1 MCEKRDSFAAI
12 NFTQLLLPYIYSDN
26 YGNKCKAE
34 VNIYIMKNIILL
46 SFSIFLFT
54 ACNNDKTPKT
64 VELSQIAGETMGTY
78 YKVTY
83 RDNLQRNFKA
93 EIDSLLIQ
101 VNAEV
106 STYEPESTISL
117 FNKTAE
123 SIDLENNVFSG
134 SLEAANHNKH
144 FITNFLAAKQVYEES
159 KGSFDP
165 TVMPLV
171 NYWGFGYTP
180 KKAVEQADTVKI
192 DSIMQYVG
200 FDKVDFRR
208 DEESIVK
215 KSLSGVKLDF
225 SACAKGYGVDA
236 VRRLLRDKNL
246 KDFYVEIGGE
256 SAGNGNGSTGNGWT
270 VAVAIPKA
278 GVVATDVAQ
287 IIRLKDKAIATSGN
301 YINFHEVNGKKYA
314 HTISP
319 QTGFPK
325 ASNLLS
331 ASIFTDECMM
341 SDAYATACMVMG
353 LEEAKAF
360 IEGLQGVEALFIF
373 SNEKGELE
381 TVYTEGVKDM
391 IVE

>member
-12 NFTQLLLPYIYSDN
+12 KFISTGCFSCQGQYND
-26 YGNKCKAE
+26 
-34 VNIYIMKNIILL
+34 MKNILL
-46 SFSIFLFT
+46 LTFSILFLS
-54 ACNNDKTPKT
+54 ACNQDKTPKVIPLT
-64 VELSQIAGETMGTY
+64 QVTGETMGTY

-83 RDNLQRNFKA
+83 RDTLQRNFKA
-93 EIDSLLIQ
+93 QIDSLLVQ

-106 STYEPESTISL
+106 STYEPESTISI
-117 FNKTAE
+117 FNKTAD
-123 SIDLENNVFSG
+123 SLDLENNVFSG

-159 KGSFDP
+159 KGNFDP

-208 DEESIVK
+208 DEESVVK

-236 VRRLLRDKNL
+236 VRRFLRDKGMV
-246 KDFYVEIGGE
+246 DFYVEIGGE
-256 SAGNGNGSTGNGWT
+256 SAGNGNGSSGDGWT
-270 VAVAIPKA
+270 VAVAIPKE

-301 YINFHEVNGKKYA
+301 YINFYEVNGKKYA

-360 IEGLQGVEALFIF
+360 IEGLQGVEGLFIF
-373 SNEKGELE
+373 SNDKGELE
-381 TVYTEGVKDM
+381 TVFTEGVKDM
-391 IVE
+391 IVEM

>member
-1 MCEKRDSFAAI
+1 
-12 NFTQLLLPYIYSDN
+12 
-26 YGNKCKAE
+26 
-34 VNIYIMKNIILL
+34 MKNILLLTLSIL
-46 SFSIFLFT
+46 LFT
-54 ACNNDKTPKT
+54 ACKNDKTQKSLALT
-64 VELSQIAGETMGTY
+64 QIAGETMGTY
-78 YKVTY
+78 YKITY
-83 RDNLQRNFKA
+83 RDSLQRNFKKQ
-93 EIDSLLIQ
+93 IDSLLVQ

-106 STYEPESTISL
+106 STYEPESTISI
-117 FNKTAE
+117 FNKMAD
-123 SIDLENNVFSG
+123 SLDLENNVFSG
-134 SLEAANHNKH
+134 DLEAANHNKH

-200 FDKVDFRR
+200 FDKVEFRR
-208 DEESIVK
+208 DEESIIK
-215 KSLSGVKLDF
+215 KSLPGIKLDF

-236 VRRLLRDKNL
+236 VRRFLRDRDL
-246 KDFYVEIGGE
+246 QDFYVEIGGE
-256 SAGNGNGSTGNGWT
+256 SAGHGNGSTGDGWT

-278 GVVATDVAQ
+278 GIVATDVAQ
-287 IIRLKDKAIATSGN
+287 IIRLDHKAIATSGN

-319 QTGFPK
+319 KTGFPQ

-353 LEEAKAF
+353 LEEAKIF
-360 IEGLQGVEALFIF
+360 IEGLEGVEGLFIF

-381 TVYTEGVKDM
+381 TVYTDGVKDM
-391 IVE
+391 IVQ

>member
-1 MCEKRDSFAAI
+1 LQQLIFLMPGIPIAI
-12 NFTQLLLPYIYSDN
+12 GIL
-26 YGNKCKAE
+26 K
-34 VNIYIMKNIILL
+34 VNTTNMKNILLLTLSILFL
-46 SFSIFLFT
+46 S
-54 ACNNDKTPKT
+54 ACKNDNTPKAVT
-64 VELSQIAGETMGTY
+64 LTKIAGETMGTY

-83 RDNLQRNFKA
+83 RDSLQRNFKTQ
-93 EIDSLLIQ
+93 IDSLLVA

-106 STYEPESTISL
+106 STYEPESTISI
-117 FNKTAE
+117 FNKTAD
-123 SIDLENNVFSG
+123 SLDLENNVYSG

-144 FITNFLAAKQVYEES
+144 FITNLLAAKQVYEES

-192 DSIMQYVG
+192 DSIMQYIG

-215 KSLSGVKLDF
+215 KSLAGVKLDF

-236 VRRLLRDKNL
+236 VRRFLRDKDL

-256 SAGNGNGSTGNGWT
+256 SAGHGNGSTGNGWT

-287 IIRLKDKAIATSGN
+287 IIRLDHKAIATSGN
-301 YINFHEVNGKKYA
+301 YINFYEVNGKKYA

-319 QTGFPK
+319 KTGFPQ

-353 LEEAKAF
+353 LDAAKEF
-360 IEGLQGVEALFIF
+360 IEGLQGVEGLFIF

-391 IVE
+391 IVEM

>member
-1 MCEKRDSFAAI
+1 
-12 NFTQLLLPYIYSDN
+12 
-26 YGNKCKAE
+26 
-34 VNIYIMKNIILL
+34 MKNILL
-46 SFSIFLFT
+46 ITLSIFLLT
-54 ACNNDKTPKT
+54 ACNNDNTKEPIA
-64 VELSQIAGETMGTY
+64 LSKITGQTMGTY

-83 RDNLQRNFKA
+83 RDSLKRNFKSQ
-93 EIDSLLIQ
+93 IDSLLIQ

-106 STYEPESTISL
+106 STYEPESTISV
-117 FNKTAE
+117 FNKIAD
-123 SIDLENNVFSG
+123 SLDLENNVFSG
-134 SLEAANHNKH
+134 DIVAANNNQH
-144 FITNFLAAKQVYEES
+144 FITNLLAAKQVYKES
-159 KGSFDP
+159 EGSFDP

-180 KKAVEQADTVKI
+180 KKAVEQTDTMKI

-200 FDKVDFRR
+200 FDKVEFRR

-215 KSLSGVKLDF
+215 KNLAGVKLDF

-236 VRRLLRDKNL
+236 VRRFLRDRGL
-246 KDFYVEIGGE
+246 QDFYVEIGGE
-256 SAGNGNGSTGNGWT
+256 SAGNGNGSTGDGWT

-278 GVVATDVAQ
+278 GVVATDISQ

-301 YINFHEVNGKKYA
+301 YINFYEVNGRKYA
-314 HTISP
+314 HTINP
-319 QTGFPK
+319 KTGFPE

-353 LEEAKAF
+353 LEAAKVF
-360 IEGLQGVEALFIF
+360 IEGLEGVEGLFIF

-381 TVYTEGVKDM
+381 TVFTEGVKGM